1 MRRTFYIGILALL
14 SVPAAESLAATP
26 KPANWSYSATATALQ
41 ADRADLDTGGDTRL
55 TSHHFRVDGDRRM
68 NDSTTLGA
76 RLYYDIQDREFS
88 GSEGLA
94 ALAPWETTQRLGI
107 AGQFRH
113 QTRFG
118 LSYGI
123 RPYANL
129 SFESGALSSDALS
142 YGAAMAVLAGWSKHR
157 RLGVGV
163 RLSRDIT
170 GSESLSPIVLFDWKL
185 NDNWTLST
193 PREANFT
200 APAGVEIRYTGNERL
215 QLALATVYD
224 SDEFRLNDQGT
235 VPGGVGESSGFVTY
249 LRATRRW
256 PWGLVLNGYLGAII
270 NGDLQVDDAD
280 GNTVAKSGYD
290 TAPFAAVSIEGNF

>member
-1 MRRTFYIGILALL
+1 MRALYIGIAALI
-14 SVPAAESLAATP
+14 STPVAESLAASAEP
-26 KPANWSYSATATALQ
+26 ENWSYSVTATALQ
-41 ADRADLDTGGDTRL
+41 GRRADLDTGGKTRL
-55 TSHHFRVDGDRRM
+55 TGHHFRVDGDRRI
-68 NDSTTLGA
+68 NDSTKLGV

-88 GSEGLA
+88 GSEGFA
-94 ALAPWETTQRLGI
+94 ALAPWDTTHRLGI
-107 AGQFRH
+107 AGLIRQK
-113 QTRFG
+113 TRWG

-129 SFESGALSSDALS
+129 SFASGALSEDALS

-170 GSESLSPIVLFDWKL
+170 GSESLSPIVLFDWKV
-185 NDNWTLST
+185 NDDWSLST

-200 APAGVEIRYTGNERL
+200 APAGVEIRYTGREHWRM
-215 QLALATVYD
+215 ALATVYD
-224 SDEFRLNDQGT
+224 SDEVRLNDDGAT
-235 VPGGVGESSGFVTY
+235 PARIGESSGFLTY
-249 LRATRRW
+249 VRATRRW

-270 NGDLQVDDAD
+270 NGDLQVNDAD
-280 GNTVAKSGYD
+280 GSTVAKSGYD